1 METHSNCN
9 EYGVP
14 LDEEGRAIDFNKP
27 TLWTGTILII
37 FNDSYEFNTYLD
49 ELDRQ
54 NPTEVS
60 ED

>member
-37 FNDSYEFNTYLD
+37 FNDSYEFNAYLD